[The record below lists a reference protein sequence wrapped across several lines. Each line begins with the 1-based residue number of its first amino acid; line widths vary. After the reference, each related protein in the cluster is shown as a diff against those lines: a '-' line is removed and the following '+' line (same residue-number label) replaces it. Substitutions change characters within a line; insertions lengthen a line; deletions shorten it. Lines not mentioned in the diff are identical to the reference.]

1 MPISYNFFQNILN
14 HMPISY
20 SLFKNSLKDLPL
32 TNYITKKDSEIQTN
46 AEKEQYKNTGFSP
59 LSTKE

>member
-1 MPISYNFFQNILN
+1 
-14 HMPISY
+14 MPISY